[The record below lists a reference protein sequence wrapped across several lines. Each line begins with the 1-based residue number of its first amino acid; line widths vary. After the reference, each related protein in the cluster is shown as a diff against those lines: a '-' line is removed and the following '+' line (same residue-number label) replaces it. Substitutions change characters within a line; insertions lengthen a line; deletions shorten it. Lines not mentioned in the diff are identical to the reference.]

1 MKVRASIAA
10 LAIAFV
16 GPIAATAQDDAR
28 TDIYSVDLE
37 TGAATSV
44 GFVEESVDGMALG
57 LDGLV
62 YLLTDDDQ
70 LLTATIDG
78 TGDAD
83 TAITSDTSL
92 EITGL
97 GDGENLIGIDIRPAT
112 DQLFAISDAS
122 IVYFIDVT
130 TGVAVAPG
138 AATDP
143 AIEADALGFDFNPTV
158 DRIRVDVSTTQ
169 NLRLNPDTGA
179 VGTNPDTSEPTIDG
193 NIAFAEGD
201 ENVDA
206 TPAVV
211 GAGYTNSVADAEE
224 TQLYVIDAETDVLAL
239 QDPPNDGTL
248 NTVGSLDVDVNG
260 SAAFDI
266 TVDGS
271 AFLTVSSDD
280 AEFTEGDSGATPASD
295 DATPASDDD
304 EDDLDEDEDA
314 TPSAG

>member
-1 MKVRASIAA
+1 MKVRASLAA
-10 LAIAFV
+10 VAIAFV
-16 GPIAATAQDDAR
+16 GPLAATAQDDDR

-37 TGAATSV
+37 TGAATAV
-44 GFVEESVDGMALG
+44 GFVEESVDGMAVG

-62 YLLTDDDQ
+62 YLLADDDT
-70 LLTATIDG
+70 LLTVTVDG
-78 TGDAD
+78 SGDAD
-83 TAITSDTSL
+83 TALTPDSTV
-92 EITGL
+92 EISGL
-97 GDGENLIGIDIRPAT
+97 GDDEDLVGIDIRPAT

-122 IVYFIDVT
+122 IVYAIDVA
-130 TGVAVAPG
+130 TGEAIAPG
-138 AATDP
+138 EATDP
-143 AIEADALGFDFNPTV
+143 AIESDALGFDFNPTV

-179 VGTNPDTSEPTIDG
+179 VGTNPDTMEPTIDG
-193 NIAFAEGD
+193 NTVFAEGD
-201 ENVDA
+201 DNADA

-224 TQLYVIDAETDVLAL
+224 TQLYVVDAETDVLAL

-248 NTVGSLDVDVNG
+248 NTIGALDVDVNG

-266 TVDGS
+266 TVDGL

-280 AEFTEGDSGATPASD
+280 DDFTQDGN
-295 DATPASDDD
+295 
-304 EDDLDEDEDA
+304 A